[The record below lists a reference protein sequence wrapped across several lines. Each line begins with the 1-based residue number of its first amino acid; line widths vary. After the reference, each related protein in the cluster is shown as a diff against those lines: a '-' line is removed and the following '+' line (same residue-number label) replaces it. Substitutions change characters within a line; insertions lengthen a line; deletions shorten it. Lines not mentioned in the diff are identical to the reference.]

1 MADIYPIGIY
11 YIKIIIFTPYR
22 VYFSFN
28 PTANDG
34 TMAKFTIYRTS
45 NGLYTF
51 SLKANNGQ
59 VLLSSEGYS
68 IKLGCLNGIEMV
80 RHNGRAN
87 NRYER
92 KISLKGKYYF
102 NLKASNGQI
111 IGSSEMYD
119 EAKARDKAITAV
131 KSMVADAIVD
141 DETAQE
147 LINLVKE
154 KRKQQGL
161 TQQELSEKAGV
172 GLRFLRE
179 LEQGKSTLRIDKVNQ
194 VLKLFGY
201 EMGPV
206 LINRNN
212 LLDAES

>member
-1 MADIYPIGIY
+1 
-11 YIKIIIFTPYR
+11 
-22 VYFSFN
+22 
-28 PTANDG
+28 
-34 TMAKFTIYRTS
+34 MAKFIINRRR
-45 NGLYTF
+45 NGEYSF
-51 SLKANNGQ
+51 MLKANNGQ
-59 VLLSSEGYS
+59 VLLSIEGYS
-68 IKLGCLNGIEMV
+68 GKLGCLNGIETV

-92 KISLKGKYYF
+92 KISVKGKYYF
-102 NLKASNGQI
+102 NLKASDGQI

-119 EAKARDKAITAV
+119 KAKARDNAIMKV
-131 KSMVADAIVD
+131 QSIVADAMVI
-141 DETAQE
+141 DETE
-147 LINLVKE
+147 EDLTNYWLKE
-154 KRKQQGL
+154 KRKKLGL
-161 TQQELSEKAGV
+161 TQQELAEKAGV

-179 LEQGKSTLRIDKVNQ
+179 LEQGKNTLRIDKVNQ